1 MSLRCRKRSCVVAG
15 VRSDRYTAGMAR
27 QDPLDDDLTIHR
39 TGDFL
44 AEQGI
49 ADPAE
54 FRVKSHLCNEIARIS
69 ERRGLTS
76 VGLAE
81 FAGETQQDVERIVR
95 SRHEGYEVWR
105 LIRILTALGADVGI
119 YVLPDSGHA
128 QGVVL
133 SETIGEGGTQG

>member
-81 FAGETQQDVERIVR
+81 FAGETQQDVERIVAVHAR
-95 SRHEGYEVWR
+95 AESVELPLTLADRPELVASRDDY
-105 LIRILTALGADVGI
+105 IT
-119 YVLPDSGHA
+119 
-128 QGVVL
+128 
-133 SETIGEGGTQG
+133 